1 MAIPIYK
8 LLISTRH
15 KWCLHCYTGQEIINS
30 VKVNIE
36 KLEKTFN
43 KLKIDTRDHLVV
55 KRDISVTK
63 VVDAR
68 TDMPTEECKKFL
80 MKELYK
86 EDDIKALFAT
96 MRKCCITNYLSY
108 HLLEHLI
115 KEFELEE
122 EERRMEAY
130 KNDLQMF
137 RETTPLK
144 LFCKTQ
150 TKHLI
155 KLSPGFKEL
164 VVRFEWPDDITLEV
178 VEEFRQE
185 IAYHYNLRKCALMLA
200 YVLPGSFIIT
210 WYTSECIVGK
220 LKENI
225 PIDILKKYNTTKLE
239 IAGDCV
245 YEVSIIYP

>member
-1 MAIPIYK
+1 M
-8 LLISTRH
+8 
-15 KWCLHCYTGQEIINS
+15 HCYTGRKIIKP

-36 KLEKTFN
+36 KLEKIFN
-43 KLKIDTRDHLVV
+43 KLKNDTRDHLV
-55 KRDISVTK
+55 KRGISVTK
-63 VVDAR
+63 VVDALM
-68 TDMPTEECKKFL
+68 DMPTDNFEECKHFL

-86 EDDIKALFAT
+86 EDDLKALFAT
-96 MRKCCITNYLSY
+96 MRKYCSMNYLSY

-130 KNDLQMF
+130 KNDLQAF

-150 TKHLI
+150 TKRLI
-155 KLSPGFKEL
+155 ELSPEFKEM
-164 VVRFEWPDDITLEV
+164 VGKFEWPDDVTLEV

-185 IAYHYNLRKCALMLA
+185 IAYHYNLRECALMLA
-200 YVLPGSFIIT
+200 HVLPGSFIVI
-210 WYTSECIVGK
+210 WYTSECIAGK

-225 PIDILKKYNTTKLE
+225 PIDILKKYNTVKLE

-245 YEVSIIYP
+245 YEVSRYIYP